1 MNSPSP
7 PPSPPRSPW
16 LSASQ
21 APDRPEDKEY
31 FLFHPGFSADEDND
45 VCLLKI
51 RSGDKI
57 IFIRYSFT
65 LLCSPGHFAKLPSI
79 TELLLTDTPEILY
92 KMPNGQVARLQLTEE
107 FCKNRIPPH
116 IPLTVDDIKV
126 EGSSQLYD
134 YDELVIQRP
143 NTSPGLFND
152 DSRSVSLS
160 EASGISGG
168 PAPSLTP
175 MLQLVESMRP
185 VTRSTTLPNEFN
197 NLAGFIVEMYG
208 LSDAIQVSLGK
219 LHNSLNQVL
228 TGAPDNVV
236 SFTDVVCLDMST
248 FCSPPTGT
256 GTGSKSFDM
265 WMNESPPDRKNAL
278 MCLKSAYV
286 SRAENSCKVHDKPE
300 SEIVKKMTLVRPDIS
315 LTLTQRGC
323 STYPGIIGSM
333 LTEMDDVFKK
343 HFGSYVSPSA
353 KSGGGVSQEKC
364 RLAIT
369 DYQSSFSA
377 AMERLGCPIPRYDR
391 LGEINRTRTSR
402 VDNAAK
408 NINRTRTSRVDNAAK
423 NINLGFDVAVSDG
436 ADENIADSMVKNGQ
450 ALVCDAINYQ
460 DFPHVR
466 MIAHLNSSEIDAA
479 RLSLNI
485 TKPLVILIES
495 PDYSDDGNTR
505 TRITPIPCNFTP
517 PLPNFQAT
525 QPRELHEGDGGLFVF
540 LSIPWFE
547 PEVYTR
553 DNWFQG
559 LSPDEKSKVIRPII
573 CVYKITASFPPGQGY
588 DAATN
593 VLCDEFIASLQ
604 SERSSL
610 ISNPKLFKDE
620 CRVPEIRPSIR
631 RLGVEYSFV
640 FGITTTR
647 GGVSN
652 NLTLALILPH
662 LAHGGGAKCFRGT
675 CDARECIKLLENS
688 GCSYL
693 KLKHFGI
700 SRSLFS
706 LLSLSLTELNFL
718 LGLILKE
725 YGDSTKALCAEIM
738 RSLYNIPTV
747 LASVDWCL
755 LLRQFEGV
763 AAFRSDNVYKIC
775 GTTELKPLEPDEIR
789 KIATLQALFMC
800 YPEKSGLTTAEG
812 LHHVLGGLQVDGAA
826 AAAAT
831 AAGRSY
837 DVFQTHIGNKIRE
850 RVIRRITDSLSRFRA
865 APTLDVLPDYCEF
878 VLFHSKLQSSNFLI
892 EKDKFIDMMSKP
904 VTSHGHHVCHD
915 MLDFFDKYVIDT
927 RKIDSFEYERM
938 KLMEIKED
946 GAIDKLLNQLI
957 NVPIHNPYVQKL
969 LLQPPQFR
977 ETDKIIK
984 QTESDL
990 VGVFSNCSLFELLL
1004 LVAYYHN
1011 NPGYKLSFKTDENP
1025 APATERQMASAPIMP
1040 FDSKKVKELLRPS
1053 LWSVFHEFFGAE
1065 CGIRDY
1071 SQHPD
1076 VTLIKNLL
1084 IDDGFVY
1091 LSPDDIVRIR
1101 EELETIV
1108 DQGPGIHKPRVP
1120 GSVPKAPSKLKAP
1133 PQPIQTPRG
1142 TPDQRSIEARGKLGK
1157 LFTRKISA
1165 AASSAQEAVA
1175 LGEKQRR
1182 AAAAA
1187 AAAAPG
1193 VGSKRP
1199 ASKKGGSRK
1208 KRTRTYKK
1216 MNRRTA
1222 AALTRKRRTR
1232 RKL

>member
-1 MNSPSP
+1 M
-7 PPSPPRSPW
+7 
-16 LSASQ
+16 
-21 APDRPEDKEY
+21 
-31 FLFHPGFSADEDND
+31 FHSGFSADEDKDND

-65 LLCSPGHFAKLPSI
+65 LLCSPGHFATLQSI
-79 TELLLTDTPEILY
+79 TNLRLTDTPEILY
-92 KMPNGQVARLQLTEE
+92 KMPNGQVERVELTED
-107 FCKNRIPPH
+107 FCSGIPPH
-116 IPLTVDDIKV
+116 IPLTVDDIKA
-126 EGSSQLYD
+126 EGSTKLND
-134 YDELVIQRP
+134 YDELVIQQPSQQSRRSLFP
-143 NTSPGLFND
+143 DSDSVGL
-152 DSRSVSLS
+152 SSQ
-160 EASGISGG
+160 ASGISNFG
-168 PAPSLTP
+168 PHLSNPSLP
-175 MLQLVESMRP
+175 LVLSVKP

-197 NLAGFIVEMYG
+197 NLAGFIVDMYG
-208 LSDAIQVSLGK
+208 LSHAIQVSLGK

-228 TGAPDNVV
+228 TAAPGDVV
-236 SFTDVVCLDMST
+236 SFTDVVCQDMST
-248 FCSPPTGT
+248 FCRPPTGAV
-256 GTGSKSFDM
+256 TGSKSFDM
-265 WMNESPPDRKNAL
+265 WMIESPPDKKNAL
-278 MCLKSAYV
+278 RCLKSAYV
-286 SRAENSCKVHDKPE
+286 SRSENSCKVHDKPE
-300 SEIVKKMTLVRPDIS
+300 SEIVKKMELVKMNISKTLE
-315 LTLTQRGC
+315 LRGC
-323 STYPGIIGSM
+323 STNPGIRSM
-333 LTEMDDVFKK
+333 LTEMDDIFKK

-377 AMERLGCPIPRYDR
+377 AMESLGCPIPRYDR

-402 VDNAAK
+402 LENAAQK
-408 NINRTRTSRVDNAAK
+408 TSRVDNAAK
-423 NINLGFDVAVSDG
+423 NINLGFEVDVAVTDG

-450 ALVCDAINYQ
+450 ALVCDAIKYQ

-485 TKPLVILIES
+485 TIPLVILIES
-495 PDYSDDGNTR
+495 PVYDDAAVGYTR
-505 TRITPIPCNFTP
+505 TQITPIPCDFTSQP
-517 PLPNFQAT
+517 PPPQLL
-525 QPRELHEGDGGLFVF
+525 QPTHRELHEGDGGLFVF

-547 PEVYTR
+547 PEVYTS

-559 LSPDEKSKVIRPII
+559 LTRDEKSKVIRPII
-573 CVYKITASFPPGQGY
+573 CVYKITASFPTGEGY
-588 DAATN
+588 VDATN
-593 VLCDEFIASLQ
+593 ALCQEFIASLNV
-604 SERSSL
+604 EHTSL
-610 ISNPKLFKDE
+610 ISNPGLFGN

-662 LAHGGGAKCFRGT
+662 LAEGGGAKCFRGT
-675 CDARECIKLLENS
+675 CDARECINLLENS

-693 KLKHFGI
+693 KPVHLKVQ
-700 SRSLFS
+700 RATP
-706 LLSLSLTELNFL
+706 SLTELNFL
-718 LGLILKE
+718 LGLNLKE
-725 YGDSTKALCAEIM
+725 YGDSTKAVCAEIM
-738 RSLYNIPTV
+738 RSSYNIPTV

-800 YPEKSGLTTAEG
+800 YPEKSELTTAEG

-826 AAAAT
+826 AAA
-831 AAGRSY
+831 GRSY
-837 DVFQTHIGNKIRE
+837 DVFQTHIGSKIRE
-850 RVIRRITDSLSRFRA
+850 RVIGRITDSLSRFRA

-938 KLMEIKED
+938 KLMKVKEA
-946 GAIDKLLNQLI
+946 GAINNLLEQLI
-957 NVPIHNPYVQKL
+957 NVPIHNPLVQKL
-969 LLQPPQFR
+969 LLQPPPLR

-1011 NPGYKLSFKTDENP
+1011 NPGYMLSFKTDENS
-1025 APATERQMASAPIMP
+1025 APATARQMASAPIVP

-1071 SQHPD
+1071 SLVPH
-1076 VTLIKNLL
+1076 VTVIKNLL
-1084 IDDGFVY
+1084 IGAGFVY
-1091 LSPDDIVRIR
+1091 LLPEDIVRIR
-1101 EELETIV
+1101 EEGKTIV

-1120 GSVPKAPSKLKAP
+1120 GSYPKATSTLKATP
-1133 PQPIQTPRG
+1133 RSKQTPRG
-1142 TPDQRSIEARGKLGK
+1142 TPDPRGEAARGK
-1157 LFTRKISA
+1157 ISSKVA
-1165 AASSAQEAVA
+1165 HKKSPAASSAQAA
-1175 LGEKQRR
+1175 DAAGEQQRR
-1182 AAAAA
+1182 DAD
-1187 AAAAPG
+1187 AAPG
-1193 VGSKRP
+1193 VGSKRK
-1199 ASKKGGSRK
+1199 ADGQNTNKKKGGSRK

-1216 MNRRTA
+1216 MNRRSA

>member
-1 MNSPSP
+1 L
-7 PPSPPRSPW
+7 
-16 LSASQ
+16 LSASV
-21 APDRPEDKEY
+21 APKRSEDKEY
-31 FLFHPGFSADEDND
+31 FLFHSGFSADEDKD

-51 RSGDKI
+51 SSGDKI

-65 LLCSPGHFAKLPSI
+65 LLCSPGHFAKLQSI
-79 TELLLTDTPEILY
+79 TNLLLTEILY

-107 FCKNRIPPH
+107 FCKNGIPPH

-134 YDELVIQRP
+134 YDELVIQDL
-143 NTSPGLFND
+143 NTSRMSLFP
-152 DSRSVSLS
+152 DSDSVGT
-160 EASGISGG
+160 GISTNFG
-168 PAPSLTP
+168 PSSAPTLP
-175 MLQLVESMRP
+175 PVEFMRP

-197 NLAGFIVEMYG
+197 NLAGFIVDMYG
-208 LSDAIQVSLGK
+208 LSHAIQVSLGK
-219 LHNSLNQVL
+219 LHNSLNSVL
-228 TGAPDNVV
+228 LAAPAPDNVV
-236 SFTDVVCLDMST
+236 SFTGVVCQDMST
-248 FCSPPTGT
+248 FCSPPTGA

-278 MCLKSAYV
+278 RCLKSAYV

-315 LTLTQRGC
+315 STLTLREC
-323 STYPGIIGSM
+323 RTYPGIIGPM

-402 VDNAAK
+402 VDNA
-408 NINRTRTSRVDNAAK
+408 TQ
-423 NINLGFDVAVSDG
+423 NINLGFDVDVAVSDG

-495 PDYSDDGNTR
+495 PVYGDDAVGNTR
-505 TRITPIPCNFTP
+505 AQITPIPCDFTSQ
-517 PLPNFQAT
+517 PLPPQLLQPT

-547 PEVYTR
+547 PAVYTR

-559 LSPDEKSKVIRPII
+559 LSRDEKSKVIRPII
-573 CVYKITASFPPGQGY
+573 CVYKITASFPAAEGY
-588 DAATN
+588 VDATN
-593 VLCDEFIASLQ
+593 ALCEEFIASLQ
-604 SERSSL
+604 IERTSL
-610 ISNPKLFKDE
+610 ISNPKLFKD
-620 CRVPEIRPSIR
+620 CRVPIIRPSIT
-631 RLGVEYSFV
+631 RLDVEYSFV

-662 LAHGGGAKCFRGT
+662 LAEGGGAKCFRGT
-675 CDARECIKLLENS
+675 CDARECINLLENS

-693 KLKHFGI
+693 KPRHLKVQ
-700 SRSLFS
+700 RATP
-706 LLSLSLTELNFL
+706 SLTELNFL
-718 LGLILKE
+718 LGLNLKE
-725 YGDSTKALCAEIM
+725 YGDSTKAVCAEIM
-738 RSLYNIPTV
+738 RSSYNIPTV

-775 GTTELKPLEPDEIR
+775 GTTELKPLEPGEIR
-789 KIATLQALFMC
+789 KIATLQSLFMC
-800 YPEKSGLTTAEG
+800 YPDKSGLTTAEG
-812 LHHVLGGLQVDGAA
+812 LHQVLGGLQVDGAA
-826 AAAAT
+826 AA
-831 AAGRSY
+831 GRSY
-837 DVFQTHIGNKIRE
+837 DVFQGHIRNKIQE

-865 APTLDVLPDYCEF
+865 APTLDVLSDYCEF
-878 VLFHSKLQSSNFLI
+878 VLFHSKLQSSNFLV

-938 KLMEIKED
+938 KLMEVKED
-946 GAIDKLLNQLI
+946 GAINKLLNQLI
-957 NVPIHNPYVQKL
+957 NVPIHNPLVQKL
-969 LLQPPQFR
+969 LLQPPQLR
-977 ETDKIIK
+977 EPDKIIK

-1011 NPGYKLSFKTDENP
+1011 NPGYMLRFKTDENLP
-1025 APATERQMASAPIMP
+1025 PATKRQMESAAIMP

-1076 VTLIKNLL
+1076 VRVIKELL
-1084 IDDGFVY
+1084 IGAGFTY
-1091 LSPDDIVRIR
+1091 LLPEDIVRIR
-1101 EELETIV
+1101 KEHGMV
-1108 DQGPGIHKPRVP
+1108 
-1120 GSVPKAPSKLKAP
+1120 
-1133 PQPIQTPRG
+1133 
-1142 TPDQRSIEARGKLGK
+1142 
-1157 LFTRKISA
+1157 
-1165 AASSAQEAVA
+1165 
-1175 LGEKQRR
+1175 
-1182 AAAAA
+1182 
-1187 AAAAPG
+1187 
-1193 VGSKRP
+1193 VGSKRKADGP
-1199 ASKKGGSRK
+1199 NTKTKKGGSRK

-1216 MNRRTA
+1216 MNRRSA

>member
-1 MNSPSP
+1 MDPPSP
-7 PPSPPRSPW
+7 PPSPSPPRSPL
-16 LSASQ
+16 LSASV
-21 APDRPEDKEY
+21 APERPEEKEY
-31 FLFHPGFSADEDND
+31 FLFHSGFSADEDND

-51 RSGDKI
+51 LSGDKI

-65 LLCSPGHFAKLPSI
+65 LLCSPGHFDKLQSI
-79 TELLLTDTPEILY
+79 TNLLLTEILY
-92 KMPNGQVARLQLTEE
+92 KMPNGQVARLQLTDE
-107 FCKNRIPPH
+107 FCKNGIPPH
-116 IPLTVDDIKV
+116 IPLTVDDIKA
-126 EGSSQLYD
+126 EGSSQLHD
-134 YDELVIQRP
+134 YDELVIQHP
-143 NTSPGLFND
+143 NTSRRSLFN
-152 DSRSVSLS
+152 DSRSVGPPLS
-160 EASGISGG
+160 QLDGISHFG
-168 PAPSLTP
+168 PSSAPTLP
-175 MLQLVESMRP
+175 LVEYMRP
-185 VTRSTTLPNEFN
+185 VTRSTTLSNEFN

-219 LHNSLNQVL
+219 LHNSLNRVL
-228 TGAPDNVV
+228 AAPDNVV
-236 SFTDVVCLDMST
+236 SFTDVVCQDMST
-248 FCSPPTGT
+248 FCTPPTGA
-256 GTGSKSFDM
+256 GTGSKSFDT

-315 LTLTQRGC
+315 STLTLRGC
-323 STYPGIIGSM
+323 STNQGIIGSM

-343 HFGSYVSPSA
+343 HFGSYVSSSA

-377 AMERLGCPIPRYDR
+377 AMESLGCPIPRYDR
-391 LGEINRTRTSR
+391 LGEMKRTRTSR
-402 VDNAAK
+402 LENAAQ
-408 NINRTRTSRVDNAAK
+408 
-423 NINLGFDVAVSDG
+423 NINLGFEVDVAVTDG
-436 ADENIADSMVKNGQ
+436 ASIADSMVKNGQ
-450 ALVCDAINYQ
+450 ALVCDAIKYQ
-460 DFPHVR
+460 DFPDVR

-495 PDYSDDGNTR
+495 PVYGDDVVGNTR
-505 TRITPIPCNFTP
+505 TQITPIPCDFTSQP
-517 PLPNFQAT
+517 PNFQPT

-547 PEVYTR
+547 PAVYTR

-559 LSPDEKSKVIRPII
+559 LTRDEKSKVIRPII
-573 CVYKITASFPPGQGY
+573 CVYKITASFPTGEGY
-588 DAATN
+588 VAATN
-593 VLCDEFIASLQ
+593 ALCREFIASLR
-604 SERSSL
+604 SERTSL
-610 ISNPKLFKDE
+610 ISNSKLFGN
-620 CRVPEIRPSIR
+620 CRVPEIRPGIR

-662 LAHGGGAKCFRGT
+662 LAEGGGAKCFRGT
-675 CDARECIKLLENS
+675 CDARECINLLKNS

-693 KLKHFGI
+693 KPEHFQDKG
-700 SRSLFS
+700 RTP
-706 LLSLSLTELNFL
+706 SLTELNFL
-718 LGLILKE
+718 LGLNLKE
-725 YGDSTKALCAEIM
+725 YGDSTKAVCAEIM
-738 RSLYNIPTV
+738 RSSYNIPTV

-789 KIATLQALFMC
+789 KIATLQSLFMC

-812 LHHVLGGLQVDGAA
+812 LHQVLGGLQVDGAA
-826 AAAAT
+826 AAA
-831 AAGRSY
+831 GRSY
-837 DVFQTHIGNKIRE
+837 DVFQGHIRNKIQE

-946 GAIDKLLNQLI
+946 GAINKLLNQLI

-969 LLQPPQFR
+969 LSQEPRFR

-1011 NPGYKLSFKTDENP
+1011 NPGYMLSFKTDENS
-1025 APATERQMASAPIMP
+1025 APVTARQIASAPIMP

-1071 SQHPD
+1071 SQHHH

-1084 IDDGFVY
+1084 IVDGFVY

-1101 EELETIV
+1101 EERKIV
-1108 DQGPGIHKPRVP
+1108 DQGPGIHKPIVP
-1120 GSVPKAPSKLKAP
+1120 GSYPSKLKATP
-1133 PQPIQTPRG
+1133 RSKQTPRG
-1142 TPDQRSIEARGKLGK
+1142 TPDQRSIEARGKLITK
-1157 LFTRKISA
+1157 HKKSD
-1165 AASSAQEAVA
+1165 AASSAQAA
-1175 LGEKQRR
+1175 DAAGKQQRR
-1182 AAAAA
+1182 DADADAAL
-1187 AAAAPG
+1187 G
-1193 VGSKRP
+1193 VGSKRKAP
-1199 ASKKGGSRK
+1199 GPKGGSRK

-1216 MNRRTA
+1216 MNRRSA

>member
-1 MNSPSP
+1 MDPPSP
-7 PPSPPRSPW
+7 PPSPSPPRSPL
-16 LSASQ
+16 LSASV
-21 APDRPEDKEY
+21 APERPEEKEY
-31 FLFHPGFSADEDND
+31 FLFHSGFSADEDND

-51 RSGDKI
+51 LSGDKI

-65 LLCSPGHFAKLPSI
+65 LLCSPGHFAKLKSI
-79 TELLLTDTPEILY
+79 TNLLLTEILY
-92 KMPNGQVARLQLTEE
+92 KMPNGQVARLQLTDE
-107 FCKNRIPPH
+107 FCKNGIPEH

-126 EGSSQLYD
+126 EGSSQLRD
-134 YDELVIQRP
+134 YDELVIQHP
-143 NTSPGLFND
+143 NTSRRSLFNH
-152 DSRSVSLS
+152 DSRSVGPPLS
-160 EASGISGG
+160 QLDGISHFG
-168 PAPSLTP
+168 PFSEPTLP
-175 MLQLVESMRP
+175 LVEYMRP

-197 NLAGFIVEMYG
+197 NLAEFIVDMYG

-219 LHNSLNQVL
+219 LHNSLNRVL
-228 TGAPDNVV
+228 AAPGNVV
-236 SFTDVVCLDMST
+236 SFTDIVCQDMST
-248 FCSPPTGT
+248 FCSPPTGA

-315 LTLTQRGC
+315 STLTLRGC

-391 LGEINRTRTSR
+391 LGEMNRTRTSR
-402 VDNAAK
+402 LENAGQ
-408 NINRTRTSRVDNAAK
+408 
-423 NINLGFDVAVSDG
+423 NINLGFEVDVAVTDAAS
-436 ADENIADSMVKNGQ
+436 IADSMVKNGQ
-450 ALVCDAINYQ
+450 ALVCDAIKYQ
-460 DFPHVR
+460 DFPNVR

-495 PDYSDDGNTR
+495 PVYGDDVVGNTR
-505 TRITPIPCNFTP
+505 TQITPIPCDFTSQPIP
-517 PLPNFQAT
+517 PQLL
-525 QPRELHEGDGGLFVF
+525 QPTHRELHEGDGGLFVF

-547 PEVYTR
+547 PAVYTR

-559 LSPDEKSKVIRPII
+559 LTRDEKSKVIRPII
-573 CVYKITASFPPGQGY
+573 CVYKITASFPTGEGY
-588 DAATN
+588 VAATN
-593 VLCDEFIASLQ
+593 ALCREFIASLQ
-604 SERSSL
+604 IERTSL
-610 ISNPKLFKDE
+610 ISNPKLFGN

-662 LAHGGGAKCFRGT
+662 LAEGGGAKCFRGT
-675 CDARECIKLLENS
+675 CDARECINLLKNS

-693 KLKHFGI
+693 KPEHFQDKG
-700 SRSLFS
+700 RTP
-706 LLSLSLTELNFL
+706 SLTELNFL
-718 LGLILKE
+718 LGLNLKE
-725 YGDSTKALCAEIM
+725 YGDSTKAVCAEIM
-738 RSLYNIPTV
+738 RSSYNIPTV

-789 KIATLQALFMC
+789 KIATLQSLFMC
-800 YPEKSGLTTAEG
+800 YPKKSRLTTAEG
-812 LHHVLGGLQVDGAA
+812 LHQVLGGLQVDGAA
-826 AAAAT
+826 AAA
-831 AAGRSY
+831 GRSY
-837 DVFQTHIGNKIRE
+837 DVFQTHIRNKIHE
-850 RVIRRITDSLSRFRA
+850 RVIRRITDSLSRFQA

-969 LLQPPQFR
+969 LSQEPRFR

-1011 NPGYKLSFKTDENP
+1011 NPGYMLSFKTDENS
-1025 APATERQMASAPIMP
+1025 APATARQMASAPIVP

-1084 IDDGFVY
+1084 IVDGFVY
-1091 LSPDDIVRIR
+1091 LSPDDIVSIR
-1101 EELETIV
+1101 KEHEM
-1108 DQGPGIHKPRVP
+1108 R
-1120 GSVPKAPSKLKAP
+1120 
-1133 PQPIQTPRG
+1133 
-1142 TPDQRSIEARGKLGK
+1142 
-1157 LFTRKISA
+1157 
-1165 AASSAQEAVA
+1165 
-1175 LGEKQRR
+1175 
-1182 AAAAA
+1182 
-1187 AAAAPG
+1187 

-1199 ASKKGGSRK
+1199 APDPKPNTKKGGSRK

-1216 MNRRTA
+1216 MNRRSA